1 MTAGQAVVW
10 YTGQFYALSFM
21 TTQLGVKFTDAYTV
35 MLVAIVLATP
45 FFVVFGA
52 LSDRIGRKPI
62 ILGGCLIAA
71 ISYLPIYMT
80 MHMFANPQPAVDA
93 AGKAIQVAT
102 NPNILGL
109 TALVWIQI
117 VFVTMVYGPIA
128 AFLVEFFPARIRYT
142 SLSVPYH
149 LGNGEFGGWL
159 PYIATAIVAASVP
172 TGALAFLNPAHTPG
186 GNIFAGLFYPIVI
199 ALMTVVIGGLYVRET
214 RRVRIWDEVGGES
227 ESAAVAGVAAG
238 DASAVAGQ

>member
-1 MTAGQAVVW
+1 
-10 YTGQFYALSFM
+10 
-21 TTQLGVKFTDAYTV
+21 
-35 MLVAIVLATP
+35 
-45 FFVVFGA
+45 
-52 LSDRIGRKPI
+52 
-62 ILGGCLIAA
+62 
-71 ISYLPIYMT
+71 
-80 MHMFANPQPAVDA
+80 VDA

-172 TGALAFLNPAHTPG
+172 TGALAFLNPAGTPG

-214 RRVRIWDEVGGES
+214 RRVRIWDEVGGETD
-227 ESAAVAGVAAG
+227 SAAVAGVAAG

>member
-1 MTAGQAVVW
+1 LIG
-10 YTGQFYALSFM
+10 
-21 TTQLGVKFTDAYTV
+21 
-35 MLVAIVLATP
+35 LVL
-45 FFVVFGA
+45 
-52 LSDRIGRKPI
+52 
-62 ILGGCLIAA
+62 
-71 ISYLPIYMT
+71 
-80 MHMFANPQPAVDA
+80 
-93 AGKAIQVAT
+93 IQV
-102 NPNILGL
+102 
-109 TALVWIQI
+109 
-117 VFVTMVYGPIA
+117 VFVTMVYAPIA

-172 TGALAFLNPAHTPG
+172 TGALAFLNPAHAPG
-186 GNIFAGLFYPIVI
+186 GNILAGLVYPIAI

-214 RRVRIWDEVGGES
+214 NRVRIWDEVGGES